1 MRKINFLKIV
11 LGVAAAMLVNVGVF
25 GQVANADYAEFGA
38 AGEVTEYVTTGH
50 AIGYYAEP
58 DPIFHP
64 AYIGPA
70 WTLAVGFTW
79 NWTIPT
85 NPGTGAAITASGT
98 PANYVEITY
107 SAVGAYVVNV
117 AEQSPA
123 AFGGCVDATPS
134 VINIAVVAAPSAN
147 ITTAD
152 VLTGLCGN
160 QPAAT
165 VGLSFAEAVPS
176 ALAGYAFAVRQLVEN
191 IDAGGAVIGGALQ
204 NADTL
209 DFPTTGKLETAGGLV
224 GAATPYTW
232 TFDTRALIVRNG
244 LRTRYTYTLVKASD
258 AAAAAA
264 NGVISAISEK
274 SDYLAI
280 ATGGN
285 ATTYAFG
292 AKPAYVAIVNPAPS
306 TGPIYYVPNTF
317 NY

>member
-1 MRKINFLKIV
+1 MRKIDFLKTV
-11 LGVAAAMLVNVGVF
+11 LGVATAMLMNVGAF
-25 GQVANADYAEFGA
+25 GQVAGTDYTEFGA
-38 AGEVTEYVTTGH
+38 AGETTEYVTTGH

-58 DPIFHP
+58 DPIYHP
-64 AYIGPA
+64 AYVTPG
-70 WTLAVGFTW
+70 WTLTAGFTW

-85 NPGTGAAITASGT
+85 NPGAGAAITASGT

-107 SAVGAYVVNV
+107 SATGSYVINV
-117 AEQSPA
+117 TEQSSA
-123 AFGGCVDATPS
+123 AFGSCADATPS
-134 VINIAVVAAPSAN
+134 VINVEVIGAPSAN

-152 VLTGLCGN
+152 PTAFCGN
-160 QPAAT
+160 QAAT
-165 VGLSFAEAVPS
+165 AVALSFTEAVPS
-176 ALAGYAFAVRQLVEN
+176 TLAGYAFAIHQQIEN
-191 IDAGGAVIGGALQ
+191 IDAGGGVIGGALQ

-224 GAATPYTW
+224 GGASPYTW
-232 TFDTRALIVRNG
+232 SFNTRALVVRNG
-244 LRTRYTYTLVKASD
+244 QRTRYTYTLVKASD

-274 SDYLAI
+274 SDYLSI
-280 ATGGN
+280 AAGGD

-292 AKPAYVAIVNPAPS
+292 AKPSYAVIINPAPS